1 MTGRRKTILDY
12 DDLDAR
18 REMYRLLGHPRMT
31 DRRRI
36 NFVSWCSQ
44 RCGDKMVQVKPAYD
58 KAGYG
63 THEAIM
69 DLSMLTLQYRLDV
82 DSALAELVR
91 RVRKL

>member
-18 REMYRLLGHPRMT
+18 REMYRLLGDPRMT

-36 NFVSWCSQ
+36 NFVGWCSQ
-44 RCGDKMVQVKPAYD
+44 RCGDKMVQVKPAYE
-58 KAGYG
+58 KGGYG
-63 THEAIM
+63 VYEAMM
-69 DLSMLTLQYRLDV
+69 DLSMLTLQYRLDI